1 MAGNPRSHTL
11 TQEPPPRASHPSP
24 SPGLTP
30 RTHRVRAGD
39 SLSRLALEYQV
50 SLESLVA
57 ANRIQ
62 DARLLWVGQ
71 VLTLPRTDPPANA
84 QPERPAAS
92 PSTGSLPRRNTVL
105 PRPRTKPFQS
115 SSVTPTWVAL
125 EGEALQSSLALEELH
140 SLVTSMTPDELLSW
154 FQLIFGEDIPPTA
167 IQRLRS
173 AVLNGSLPPPRIVI
187 VRDELDGHPAAYHGP
202 SHSILISRGLV
213 LQARSDNN
221 EAWKLLVC
229 LTEEFGHHLDRLLRT
244 HYSSIGGDALL
255 DEGARVAYAL
265 IDLGYNRGQ
274 QRREFAR
281 YTTARGPVAL
291 EVEFAEMTAAVQ
303 RFLSASEQREDAHSG
318 DLEYFGAGRGSGRA
332 GSFGHESIEDS
343 LKEANFSL
351 AQRNSVYF
359 GNWLRDHSQL
369 VDPKLVRKKGSAV
382 DMGLSR
388 ETITRIVDVMAR
400 EKFGNVPRFRV
411 DAQRLGVYRN
421 EEHIDNPN
429 GITDARA
436 IDPAFRDACR
446 AEELAINSLRMKNFI
461 RTGGLSGGRPP
472 STHRVRDGETLDS
485 IARANGLTWQAL
497 ARHNFGTDV
506 KDEVSRQLYTKVG
519 CRKKTGDGRSYIFT
533 SQDSPGLIQIPGA
546 AGSLVPEASYS
557 AFHYMSTQLR
567 TAVKLGRTDDGFRHF
582 GHALHT
588 LEDFFSHTNFVEL
601 MLIQHGAWVE
611 PWVPTQGAK
620 AGDASSLVLTSG
632 QFGGLDTLASLTLGF
647 AESMQKEH
655 ACIPGKSSPAT
666 EILLILL
673 EDQGYMETRDTL
685 GGLSKWWNGLEQ
697 EHPTLATLSCE
708 TVGMVMRSIKA
719 GLGGRIQTVAN
730 LLDDAQTVFLSDPSS
745 TNPTHTQLAKDHDDH
760 PLHALSANLAA
771 GAVLDVGK
779 AIQRAWS
786 GKATA
791 DDVVLTASHYFL
803 HPARIDPQGNA
814 GWMRDHVQA
823 WIPDHRAAIARMGS
837 KSWAVEWTKQASR
850 HIQELKDRAR
860 KLMGKGGR

>member
-1 MAGNPRSHTL
+1 MAL
-11 TQEPPPRASHPSP
+11 
-24 SPGLTP
+24 
-30 RTHRVRAGD
+30 D
-39 SLSRLALEYQV
+39 YQV

-57 ANRIQ
+57 ANHIQ

-71 VLTLPRTDPPANA
+71 VLTIPRTDSSVTQPASS
-84 QPERPAAS
+84 PAS
-92 PSTGSLPRRNTVL
+92 PSSAPPPQRNTVV
-105 PRPRTKPFQS
+105 PRPRTRPFGN
-115 SSVTPTWVAL
+115 SSVTPTWIAV
-125 EGEALQSSLALEELH
+125 EGEVLQSTLALEELH

-154 FQLIFGEDIPPTA
+154 FQLIFGEDIPRAA

-173 AVLNGSLPPPRIVI
+173 AVLNGALPPPRVVI
-187 VRDELDGHPAAYHGP
+187 VRDELDGHPAAYHAP
-202 SHSILISRGLV
+202 SRSILISRGLV

-221 EAWKLLVC
+221 EAWKLLMC
-229 LTEEFGHHLDRLLRT
+229 LIEEFGHHLDRLLRT
-244 HYSSIGGDALL
+244 HYSSVGGDALL

-265 IDLGYNRGQ
+265 IDFGYSRGQ

-291 EVEFAEMTAAVQ
+291 EVEFADMTAAVQ
-303 RFLSASEQREDAHSG
+303 RFLNASDQREDARSG
-318 DLEYFGAGRGSGRA
+318 DLEYFGAGRGSGRE

-343 LKEANFSL
+343 LKEASFTL
-351 AQRNSVYF
+351 PERNAVYF

-369 VDPKLVRKKGSAV
+369 VDPKLVRKKGARV
-382 DMGLSR
+382 DARLSR
-388 ETITRIVDVMAR
+388 ESITRIVDVMAR
-400 EKFGNVPRFRV
+400 EKFGNESRFRV
-411 DAQRLGVYRN
+411 NTQRLGVYRN

-436 IDPAFRDACR
+436 IDPAFRGACQ

-472 STHRVRDGETLDS
+472 RTHRVKDGETLDS

-519 CRKKTGDGRSYIFT
+519 CRKRTADGRSYIFT

-546 AGSLVPEASYS
+546 TGDLVPEASYS

-567 TAVKLGRTDDGFRHF
+567 TAVKLGRTDDGLRHF

-601 MLIQHGAWVE
+601 MLIQLGAWVE
-611 PWVPTQGAK
+611 PWVPAQGAK

-632 QFGGLDTLASLTLGF
+632 QFGGLDTMASLILGI
-647 AESMQKEH
+647 AESMQKEQ
-655 ACIPGKSSPAT
+655 ACIPGETSSLT
-666 EILLILL
+666 EILLIIL
-673 EDQGYMETRDTL
+673 EDQGYTESHDML
-685 GGLSKWWNGLEQ
+685 GGLSKWWNGLEKAY
-697 EHPTLATLSCE
+697 PTLATLSCE
-708 TVGMVMRSIKA
+708 TVGMAMRSLKA
-719 GLGGRIQTVAN
+719 GIGGIVQSAGN
-730 LLDDAQTVFLSDPSS
+730 LLDDAQTVFLSDRSS

-760 PLHALSANLAA
+760 PLHALAATLAA

-779 AIQRAWS
+779 AIQRAWT
-786 GKATA
+786 GKSTA

-803 HPARIDPQGNA
+803 HPAWIDPHGNV
-814 GWMRDHVQA
+814 GWMKDRVQA
-823 WIPDHRAAIARMGS
+823 WIPGHREAIARMGA
-837 KSWAVEWTKQASR
+837 KGWAEEWTKQASR
-850 HIQELKDRAR
+850 HIQELKERATR
-860 KLMGKGGR
+860 LMKGSR